1 MCVSPVLSTTNLIQ
15 MRHGTKGR
23 DRPTS
28 SLVSWILH
36 LITMLQW
43 VPLPWAGLCLC
54 LSDRKPD
61 WLPWMRILRTGCW
74 HVVYRPVL
82 SPFTPCFSAHTSE
95 DSSSSMAPGD
105 VLWHGGD
112 EGKGGLPNGSRD
124 ELREVSKGGCRK
136 TERERERT
144 RERERDRMCYCVTIW
159 IPMDRKSRKLCPHVM
174 SCIPYSHGGHFT
186 WMSCSGWDQRVPRC
200 KWYKQIV
207 GISKASSS
215 VCVQHVLWHFLLR
228 YNIKQS
234 CWLASVML
242 AVV

>member
-105 VLWHGGD
+105 VLWHGG
-112 EGKGGLPNGSRD
+112 GW
-124 ELREVSKGGCRK
+124 RK
-136 TERERERT
+136 RGAAKWIQGWAKRSFQRRLQKDRERERER
-144 RERERDRMCYCVTIW
+144 ERESERETGCVIVSQFGFPWIEKAENYALTSCPVYHIHTAATLLGCHAPGGINVFHVASDINKSLAFQKLPHQCVSNMCSDIFYCVTI
-159 IPMDRKSRKLCPHVM
+159 
-174 SCIPYSHGGHFT
+174 
-186 WMSCSGWDQRVPRC
+186 
-200 KWYKQIV
+200 
-207 GISKASSS
+207 SSS
-215 VCVQHVLWHFLLR
+215 HVG
-228 YNIKQS
+228 
-234 CWLASVML
+234 
-242 AVV
+242 